1 MTAASIA
8 KELEIETVETNYLFG
23 EWLDR
28 SFYYHGNPI
37 SELEINNR
45 PLKKIEK
52 KLGVKMVH
60 N

>member
-45 PLKKIEK
+45 PL
-52 KLGVKMVH
+52 
-60 N
+60 